1 MQRSKGRKNGQEDNL
16 ENADTTNT
24 FSMGWPS
31 GVAAILLAFW
41 LGTKMLFVA
50 GGIILLTFFVG
61 VVQSAVCMHQT
72 RPRKNAVEGAL
83 NLLPHAA
90 ILVLVLLLFYVVTK
104 EFLRA
109 PIK

>member
-1 MQRSKGRKNGQEDNL
+1 MGKRITSKMRIPRTLFQWVGL
-16 ENADTTNT
+16 AV
-24 FSMGWPS
+24 
-31 GVAAILLAFW
+31 VAAILLAFW